1 MPRHRTTA
9 PLRDATTDLTSD
21 ATRDANRDA
30 NRTLNDSAEHLEAE
44 SAERAFIERGRRGYR
59 PTMLALFLGAFST
72 FVLLY
77 CVQPIMPIL
86 SEAFGIDAATSS
98 LSLSVATGMLAI
110 GLLITGP
117 ISDAVGRKSI
127 MSVALLAASTFTLLA
142 AVMPSWSGVLVMR
155 ALAGLSLSGLCAVA
169 MTYLNEEIHP
179 RYVGLSMGLYISG
192 NSIGGMSGRLISGVM
207 VDWVPWR
214 WTLAIIGLVALL
226 AALLFMRWLPP
237 SRHFTPRPFNA
248 RSVLSGFTVHFK
260 DRGLPLLFL
269 EAFLLMGGFVTLYNY
284 IAYRLLAEPYQVSQ
298 ALVGLLSIAYLSGTY
313 SSAWAGSLADRLGRQ
328 RIFWLFIVMMLVGLA
343 ITLFEP
349 ISLILVGILIFTF
362 GFFAAHSLA
371 SGWVGQRARQAK
383 GQASSL
389 YLFSYYLGS
398 SVAGTLGGA
407 FWYWG
412 GWHGVAL
419 FIGGLLLVALMI
431 GVFALRHLEA
441 PSATG

>member
-1 MPRHRTTA
+1 MTRAASATRRAFLSSQPSSPATA
-9 PLRDATTDLTSD
+9 HAGGRQDDATPY
-21 ATRDANRDA
+21 
-30 NRTLNDSAEHLEAE
+30 
-44 SAERAFIERGRRGYR
+44 IERGKPGYR

-86 SEAFGIDAATSS
+86 SDAFDIDAATSS

-117 ISDAVGRKSI
+117 ISDAVGRKSV
-127 MSVALLAASTFTLLA
+127 MSVALLAAALFSLLA
-142 AVMPSWSGVLVMR
+142 AAMPNWSGVLVLR
-155 ALAGLSLSGLCAVA
+155 ALVGLSLSGLCAVA

-179 RYVGLSMGLYISG
+179 RYVGVSMGLYISG
-192 NSIGGMSGRLISGVM
+192 NAIGGMSGRLISGVM
-207 VDWVPWR
+207 VDFVPWR
-214 WTLAIIGLVALL
+214 WTLGIIGVIALVVALL
-226 AALLFMRWLPP
+226 FIRWLPP
-237 SRHFTPRPFNA
+237 SKHFTPRPLNV
-248 RSVLSGFTVHFK
+248 RSIVSGFTVHFR
-260 DRGLPLLFL
+260 DRGLPFLFL

-284 IAYRLLAEPYQVSQ
+284 IAYRLLAEPYAVSQ

-313 SSAWAGSLADRLGRQ
+313 SSAWAGSLADRLGRE

-343 ITLFEP
+343 VTMLAP
-349 ISLILVGILIFTF
+349 LAAILVGVLIFTF

-371 SGWVGQRARQAK
+371 SGWVGRRATQAK

-407 FWYWG
+407 FWHWA
-412 GWHGVAL
+412 GWNGVAGFIAAL
-419 FIGGLLLVALMI
+419 LLLALAIGGLH
-431 GVFALRHLEA
+431 LRRL
-441 PSATG
+441 G